1 MIVQCEKCGKQY
13 NIDDTKV
20 RPGETKVRCTQCQHV
35 FTIPHPL
42 TLSEKDIF
50 GETEEKAEDTFMKE
64 WAENVRPQPPQ
75 EPSQP
80 APPAPD
86 QAPPP
91 RAFVPPT
98 TEEPLFGPETPTD
111 ETLPAEPAETPSPE
125 QEIFPTSPS
134 LVRETPLKKERKSSS
149 AFLVIMFFLLIAAG
163 SLYWWV
169 NKTQGAIPAL
179 EYIYEKIY
187 TFMSG
192 EKAEKVFIIGMRGS
206 EYSLEGGSVY
216 VIQGKVA
223 NRSEET
229 KQSVKLKG
237 TLFDKTGKEVATSTG
252 YCGVTITDE
261 EIKSSS
267 FESLKASF
275 GFIGAGQAR
284 PVPSQQN
291 LSFTI
296 IFFSPPE
303 GATDFRVDIAETGAS
318 G

>member
-1 MIVQCEKCGKQY
+1 MIVNCEKCGTQY

-20 RPGETKVRCTQCQHV
+20 KPGETKVRCTQCQHV

-42 TLSEKDIF
+42 TLNEADIF
-50 GETEEKAEDTFMKE
+50 GEKEAKTEDAFIKE
-64 WAENVRPQPPQ
+64 WTQDVSPQPPQ
-75 EPSQP
+75 EPRQP
-80 APPAPD
+80 VPPATD

-91 RAFVPPT
+91 KAFVPPT
-98 TEEPLFGPETPTD
+98 VEEPQFGPEATTD
-111 ETLPAEPAETPSPE
+111 EIPPAETPSPE
-125 QEIFPTSPS
+125 QEIFPASPS
-134 LVRETPLKKERKSSS
+134 LVREGPLKKERKSST
-149 AFLVIMFFLLIAAG
+149 AFLVIMFFLLIAAF
-163 SLYWWV
+163 SLYFWF
-169 NKTQGAIPAL
+169 NRTQGSVPAF

-187 TFMSG
+187 TMMSG
-192 EKAEKVFIIGMRGS
+192 DQAQKLFIVGMRGS
-206 EYSLEGGSVY
+206 EYTLEGGTVF

-229 KQSVKLKG
+229 KQSVKLQA
-237 TLFDKTGKEVATSTG
+237 TLFDKVGKEVASSIG

-261 EIKSSS
+261 EIKNSTYDA
-267 FESLKASF
+267 LKTSF

-296 IFFSPPE
+296 IFFAPPE
-303 GATDFRVDIAETGAS
+303 GATDFRVDIVESVAS